1 MVSQAVK
8 AAPGLRVKLNAQLQ
22 IDFDYWFVYLS
33 LCSVGKRRMCHVCL
47 VRRGAIESA
56 DIVQIFLCLCSCPK
70 VQNVPF
76 QFISL
81 LAHVMPPRRSSVR
94 SHRAPLHL

>member
-47 VRRGAIESA
+47 VRRGAIESRRYCA
-56 DIVQIFLCLCSCPK
+56 DFFVCVL
-70 VQNVPF
+70 
-76 QFISL
+76 
-81 LAHVMPPRRSSVR
+81 MP
-94 SHRAPLHL
+94 